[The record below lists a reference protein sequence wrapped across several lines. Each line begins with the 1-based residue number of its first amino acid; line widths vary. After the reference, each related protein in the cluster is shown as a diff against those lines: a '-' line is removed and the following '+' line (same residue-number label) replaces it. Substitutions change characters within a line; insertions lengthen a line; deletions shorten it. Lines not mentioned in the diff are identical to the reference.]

1 MALHVVT
8 TVLLFLFHIL
18 LAPTAAFTSIGPAL
32 RVKRRSVAGF
42 AVPVAGERHTP
53 PVQTS
58 SSPLPPSL
66 PLPPMPRHVAFIVDG
81 NGRWAEQRGLDRREG
96 HTAGANVTV
105 DVVKGVFASGVDVV
119 TLYLFST
126 ENWTRPADEVA
137 NIFALLETYLQD
149 FAGTYLSDN
158 NIVLKVIGQT
168 WRLPPSAQ
176 KVLSAVCTEA
186 ETGTGTGTGTD
197 ARKAASGWLGQ
208 QYNHFFGQTSPSPVP
223 PPPPPPPPAPSRQKV
238 LCLALSYGGRADIVE
253 ATRQVAERCVRGD
266 LKPEDVTDALFAQ
279 HTATGRHGLPDPDV
293 IIRTSGEER
302 LSNFLLWQGAY
313 AELVFVDK
321 LWPDFSA
328 AEAVA
333 AIAEAAARKRR
344 FGGGVGN
351 GAV

>member
-8 TVLLFLFHIL
+8 MVLLVLVFHI

-32 RVKRRSVAGF
+32 WVKRRGVAGF

-58 SSPLPPSL
+58 SSL

-126 ENWTRPADEVA
+126 ENWQRPADEVA

-168 WRLPPSAQ
+168 WRLPPSVQ

-186 ETGTGTGTGTD
+186 ETGTGTGTGVGTD
-197 ARKAASGWLGQ
+197 AGKAVSGWLGQ

-223 PPPPPPPPAPSRQKV
+223 PPPPPPAPPAPSRQKV

-279 HTATGRHGLPDPDV
+279 QTATGRHGLPDPDV